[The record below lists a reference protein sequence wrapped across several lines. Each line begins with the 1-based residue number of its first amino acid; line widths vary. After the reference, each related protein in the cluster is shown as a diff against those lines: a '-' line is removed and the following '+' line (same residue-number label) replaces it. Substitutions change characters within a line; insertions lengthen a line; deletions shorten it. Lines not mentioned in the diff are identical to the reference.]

1 MPDEVG
7 RGAAER
13 LRRSLHPWQSM
24 LLHATGVILAVGGLA
39 LAGWIE
45 HRDTGWTVFESVV
58 VSAAV
63 VVGLLV
69 VILAAGEFNLLRLR
83 PTRFGQVLSGFA
95 QLAFLLTVLSM
106 DADARHAD
114 WTQVGAIA
122 MSSGGLLVWLI
133 GKALGAQVLA
143 ARDP

>member
-1 MPDEVG
+1 
-7 RGAAER
+7 
-13 LRRSLHPWQSM
+13 M
-24 LLHATGVILAVGGLA
+24 LLHATGMILAIGGLA

-45 HRDTGWTVFESVV
+45 HRGTGWTVFESVV
-58 VSAAV
+58 VSAAM

-106 DADARHAD
+106 GADARHAD

-122 MSSGGLLVWLI
+122 MALGGLLVWLI
-133 GKALGAQVLA
+133 GKALGAQVWV